1 MEDLELFYPDR
12 MAQRVLGMGDVLSF
26 VEKAQEV
33 VRQEDTTE
41 LQKKIMSAK
50 FDFNDFLKQTQN
62 VAKMGSMSRVIGMI
76 PGMNKVTPA
85 QIREAEK
92 RLAFVESMI
101 NAMTAE
107 EKEKPELLAES
118 RERRIRVAEESEKTE
133 QEVSQLVAQL
143 FQMRAQMKKLMGM
156 MQGQEAIAGMGDLMD
171 SLNADEKA
179 PPGTARR
186 RRRRSEPPRQRELDA
201 VGGASRP

>member
-33 VRQEDTTE
+33 VRQEDTME